1 MKHANFSAL
10 GEKVNFDDNGDPI
23 AYYDLLNWQSRPDG
37 SLNLIKVGFYDASL
51 PAGQSLVINDSVIQ
65 WPVGKQVCSL
75 QTGLRPCLPLRLLYV
90 LLINITANLFLFMC
104 TFKQAEENVTIKYNL
119 LKLTSITILQPLS
132 QHCDNNF
139 SIITM

>member
-65 WPVGKQVCSL
+65 WPVGKQVC
-75 QTGLRPCLPLRLLYV
+75 
-90 LLINITANLFLFMC
+90 
-104 TFKQAEENVTIKYNL
+104 
-119 LKLTSITILQPLS
+119 
-132 QHCDNNF
+132 
-139 SIITM
+139 